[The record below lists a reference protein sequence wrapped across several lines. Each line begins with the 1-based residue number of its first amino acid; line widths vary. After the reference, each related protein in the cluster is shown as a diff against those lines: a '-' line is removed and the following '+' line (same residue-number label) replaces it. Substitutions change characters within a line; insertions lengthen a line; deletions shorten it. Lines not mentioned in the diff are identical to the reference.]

1 MNREE
6 LFSAITEI
14 RDDYITEAD
23 PARKVSAPMWKKAR
37 PWLSMAA
44 ALIVVIGLVTLA
56 KKLPMFQSKMEPT
69 TEEAASDLA
78 APAAMEEGTNAGEVL
93 TEEAP
98 VVEEPAEA
106 PAPET
111 YDYQD
116 TTAVGGA
123 MEESEPAEDI
133 PAAEEP
139 EAEAVEEKRVERP
152 QQIHWNGTA
161 YTRSGETLDESPA
174 GFDYAGMLETDPEAE
189 FYSGDPASSGYSI
202 YTSDGD
208 NSRLYLAVPEG
219 FLGYTLG
226 E

>member
-23 PARKVSAPMWKKAR
+23 PARKVPAPMWKKAR

-44 ALIVVIGLVTLA
+44 ALIVVVGLVALA
-56 KKLPMFQSKMEPT
+56 KNLTMFQSKMEPAA
-69 TEEAASDLA
+69 EEAASDLA
-78 APAAMEEGTNAGEVL
+78 APAAMESETAAGEVPA
-93 TEEAP
+93 EEAP
-98 VVEEPAEA
+98 VIEEPAEA
-106 PAPET
+106 PAAESPYYEDNT
-111 YDYQD
+111 SE
-116 TTAVGGA
+116 GGA
-123 MEESEPAEDI
+123 MEENEPAAEE

-139 EAEAVEEKRVERP
+139 ETEAAEEQRIERP
-152 QQIHWNGTA
+152 QQILWNGTV

-174 GFDYAGMLETDPEAE
+174 GFDYAGILETDSEAE

-202 YTSDGD
+202 YTSGED

-219 FLGYTLG
+219 FFGYTLG

>member
-23 PARKVSAPMWKKAR
+23 PARKVPVPMWKRAR

-44 ALIVVIGLVTLA
+44 ALIVVIGLVALA
-56 KKLPMFQSKMEPT
+56 KKLPMFQSKMEPAA
-69 TEEAASDLA
+69 EEAASDLA
-78 APAAMEEGTNAGEVL
+78 APAAMESETAAGEAPA
-93 TEEAP
+93 EEALI
-98 VVEEPAEA
+98 VEEPAEA
-106 PAPET
+106 PA
-111 YDYQD
+111 
-116 TTAVGGA
+116 
-123 MEESEPAEDI
+123 SEPSFDEDKTFEGGVVEENGLAEEM
-133 PAAEEP
+133 PAVEEPAPEAAEEP
-139 EAEAVEEKRVERP
+139 KTERP
-152 QQIHWNGTA
+152 QQILWNGTA